1 MTEPSTPVAPFSE
14 PAEDPHGVLDLL
26 LVISENLRL
35 LLLGPLLAGLVALGI
50 SFAVTPTFTA
60 RVQFMAPKQPTNPTA
75 SGLAELG
82 FFGGVGAIAGIRNPA
97 DQYVALARS
106 YSIADSLVERFKLTE
121 RYESKLSDN
130 TRKALAARTVVAVGP
145 KDGLITIEVDDADP
159 KVAADIANAYVS
171 ELRLLLNRLALTEAQ
186 QRRVFFEKQVLEAKT
201 NMVRSEQ
208 ALRSSGVDGSA
219 LKANTGAALEGVARL
234 NAQITAQEVKL
245 AAMRGYLAES
255 APDYK
260 QGMTELSALR
270 AQLQRSTREDGPA
283 TGQSDYIARFRDFK
297 YHETLL
303 GIYLRQF
310 ELARVDESRDGTV
323 IQVVDP
329 AQPPQRKS
337 RPKKALIAVLTTLMA
352 GFALLLFVFARQGL
366 RNAGKD
372 PASALKIQ
380 RLASFWRLS
389 GKRA

>member
-106 YSIADSLVERFKLTE
+106 YSIADSLIERFKLTE